1 MTRIYR
7 ECTNKCSIYQA
18 DLNILQRAKAI
29 FAIYRKYSKVKDIS
43 SLLEYFAVSEVY
55 IRDLSHLASLY
66 QHCCSGCYFANF
78 QKDNADC
85 TKVHKKDYLC
95 NGDSMSQAC

>member
-1 MTRIYR
+1 M
-7 ECTNKCSIYQA
+7 KLKIYQA
-18 DLNILQRAKAI
+18 CLNILQRAQSI
-29 FAIYRKYSKVKDIS
+29 FAIYRKYNEVKDIS
-43 SLLEYFAVSEVY
+43 SLLEYFSC
-55 IRDLSHLASLY
+55 IRDLSHPASLY
-66 QHCCSGCYFANF
+66 QHCCRDCYFANF